1 MKETIHPTAV
11 VSPSARIGEGV
22 EIGPYC
28 VIGPDVTLLD
38 GVKVHNHASINGMTL
53 IGPGTEV
60 WPFAAVGGK
69 TQDLKYRGGKPG
81 LRVGANTVIREFAT
95 LSCAT
100 ADGDWTEVGDGC
112 LLMAYTHV
120 AHDCKIGN
128 RVIMSNCGT
137 LAGHVIVEDDAI
149 VGGMSGAHQFCRI
162 GRMAMVGGLTKVAK
176 DIPPY
181 MIVEG
186 TPAKVYGPNRVGLE
200 RHGLSQEARDAL
212 RKAYKFVY
220 RTDDTLAKALEKIEA
235 ELPQLPEIVHF
246 VEFIRASQ
254 RGIVR

>member
-1 MKETIHPTAV
+1 MASTIHPTAV
-11 VSPSARIGEGV
+11 VSPSAKIGADV

-38 GVKVHNHASINGMTL
+38 GVKLHNHASIDGLTVL
-53 IGPGTEV
+53 GEGTEI
-60 WPFAAVGGK
+60 WPFASVGGK

-81 LRVGANTVIREFAT
+81 LRIGSHTVVREFAT

-100 ADGDWTEVGDGC
+100 ADGDWTEVGDNC

-120 AHDCKIGN
+120 AHDCKVGN

-137 LAGHVIVEDDAI
+137 LAGHVVVEDDAI
-149 VGGMSGAHQFCRI
+149 VGGMAGVHQFCRI
-162 GRMAMVGGLTKVAK
+162 GKMAMVGGLTKIAK
-176 DIPPY
+176 DVPPY

-186 TPAKVYGPNRVGLE
+186 VPAKVYGPNRVGLE
-200 RHGLSQEARDAL
+200 RHGLSPEAREAIK
-212 RKAYKFVY
+212 KAYKLLY
-220 RTDDTLAKALEKIEA
+220 RTTDTIAKALEKIEA
-235 ELPQLPEIVHF
+235 EVPQLPEVVHF
-246 VEFIRASQ
+246 VEFVRASE

>member
-1 MKETIHPTAV
+1 MSENIHPTAV
-11 VSPSARIGEGV
+11 VAPSAKIGADV
-22 EIGPYC
+22 EIGAYC
-28 VIGPDVTLLD
+28 VVGPDVTLMD
-38 GVKVHNHASINGMTL
+38 GVKLHNHASIDGLTVL
-53 IGPGTEV
+53 GAGTEV

-81 LRVGANTVIREFAT
+81 LKVGENTVIREFAT

-100 ADGDWTEVGDGC
+100 ADGDWTTVGDKC

-120 AHDCKIGN
+120 AHDCQVGN
-128 RVIMSNCGT
+128 RVIMSNCAT

-181 MIVEG
+181 MIAEG

-200 RHGLSQEARDAL
+200 RHGMGPEARDAL

-220 RTDDTLAKALEKIEA
+220 RTTDTLAKALEKIEA

-246 VEFIRASQ
+246 VEFIRASE